1 MVHFKE
7 LFALDGKE
15 TNLSDNDIARRN
27 TITKLLKDWELVEVA
42 GELNDLAPLSQ
53 IKIISFKEKDE
64 WNLETKYNIGKN
76 ERFKMI
82 VDALRKK
89 YEYEI
94 ISAGAN
100 IDVYLRNPAGIGEHP
115 DIVAAVDSEMEKLAS
130 AEDKLSSLNSNFN
143 SSLTN
148 PQVLNEQRKLGL

>member
-1 MVHFKE
+1 MNGILKQ
-7 LFALDGKE
+7 
-15 TNLSDNDIARRN
+15 N
-27 TITKLLKDWELVEVA
+27 ITSE
-42 GELNDLAPLSQ
+42 
-53 IKIISFKEKDE
+53 
-64 WNLETKYNIGKN
+64 KN

-94 ISAGAN
+94 ISARAN

-115 DIVAAVDSEMEKLAS
+115 DIVAAVDSEMEKLSS
-130 AEDKLSSLNSNFN
+130 AEDKLNSLNSNFD
-143 SSLTN
+143 SSSTN

>member
-1 MVHFKE
+1 MNGILKQ
-7 LFALDGKE
+7 
-15 TNLSDNDIARRN
+15 N
-27 TITKLLKDWELVEVA
+27 IT
-42 GELNDLAPLSQ
+42 
-53 IKIISFKEKDE
+53 
-64 WNLETKYNIGKN
+64 LEKN

-94 ISAGAN
+94 ISARAN

-130 AEDKLSSLNSNFN
+130 AEDKLSSLNSNFD
-143 SSLTN
+143 SSSTN
-148 PQVLNEQRKLGL
+148 PQVLNEQRELKL

>member
-1 MVHFKE
+1 MNGILKQ
-7 LFALDGKE
+7 
-15 TNLSDNDIARRN
+15 N
-27 TITKLLKDWELVEVA
+27 IT
-42 GELNDLAPLSQ
+42 
-53 IKIISFKEKDE
+53 
-64 WNLETKYNIGKN
+64 LEKN

-94 ISAGAN
+94 ISARAN

-143 SSLTN
+143 SSSTN
-148 PQVLNEQRKLGL
+148 PQLLSEQKKLDL

>member
-1 MVHFKE
+1 MNGFLKQ
-7 LFALDGKE
+7 
-15 TNLSDNDIARRN
+15 N
-27 TITKLLKDWELVEVA
+27 IT
-42 GELNDLAPLSQ
+42 
-53 IKIISFKEKDE
+53 
-64 WNLETKYNIGKN
+64 LEKN

-94 ISAGAN
+94 LSARAN
-100 IDVYLRNPAGIGEHP
+100 IDVYLRNSAGIGEHP

-143 SSLTN
+143 SSSTN
-148 PQVLNEQRKLGL
+148 PQLLSEQKKLDL

>member
-1 MVHFKE
+1 MNGILKQ
-7 LFALDGKE
+7 
-15 TNLSDNDIARRN
+15 N
-27 TITKLLKDWELVEVA
+27 IT
-42 GELNDLAPLSQ
+42 
-53 IKIISFKEKDE
+53 
-64 WNLETKYNIGKN
+64 LEKN

-94 ISAGAN
+94 ISARAN

-143 SSLTN
+143 SSSTN
-148 PQVLNEQRKLGL
+148 PQVLNEQKELKL

>member
-1 MVHFKE
+1 MNGILKQ
-7 LFALDGKE
+7 
-15 TNLSDNDIARRN
+15 N
-27 TITKLLKDWELVEVA
+27 IT
-42 GELNDLAPLSQ
+42 
-53 IKIISFKEKDE
+53 
-64 WNLETKYNIGKN
+64 LEKN

-94 ISAGAN
+94 ISARAN

-130 AEDKLSSLNSNFN
+130 AEDKLSSLNSNFKD
-143 SSLTN
+143 SSTN
-148 PQVLNEQRKLGL
+148 PQILNEQTKLSF

>member
-1 MVHFKE
+1 MKQ
-7 LFALDGKE
+7 
-15 TNLSDNDIARRN
+15 N
-27 TITKLLKDWELVEVA
+27 IT
-42 GELNDLAPLSQ
+42 
-53 IKIISFKEKDE
+53 
-64 WNLETKYNIGKN
+64 LEKN

-94 ISAGAN
+94 LSARAN
-100 IDVYLRNPAGIGEHP
+100 IDVYLRNSAGIGEHP

-143 SSLTN
+143 SSSTN
-148 PQVLNEQRKLGL
+148 PQLLSEQKELDL

>member
-1 MVHFKE
+1 MNGILKQ
-7 LFALDGKE
+7 
-15 TNLSDNDIARRN
+15 N
-27 TITKLLKDWELVEVA
+27 IT
-42 GELNDLAPLSQ
+42 
-53 IKIISFKEKDE
+53 
-64 WNLETKYNIGKN
+64 LEKN

-94 ISAGAN
+94 LSARAN

-143 SSLTN
+143 SSSTN
-148 PQVLNEQRKLGL
+148 PQLLSEQKELDL

>member
-1 MVHFKE
+1 MKQ
-7 LFALDGKE
+7 
-15 TNLSDNDIARRN
+15 N
-27 TITKLLKDWELVEVA
+27 IT
-42 GELNDLAPLSQ
+42 
-53 IKIISFKEKDE
+53 
-64 WNLETKYNIGKN
+64 LEKN
-76 ERFKMI
+76 ERHKMI

-94 ISAGAN
+94 LSARAN

-143 SSLTN
+143 SSSTN
-148 PQVLNEQRKLGL
+148 PQLLSEQKELDL

>member
-1 MVHFKE
+1 MNGFLKQ
-7 LFALDGKE
+7 
-15 TNLSDNDIARRN
+15 N
-27 TITKLLKDWELVEVA
+27 IT
-42 GELNDLAPLSQ
+42 
-53 IKIISFKEKDE
+53 
-64 WNLETKYNIGKN
+64 LEKN
-76 ERFKMI
+76 ERHKMI

-94 ISAGAN
+94 LSARAN

-143 SSLTN
+143 SSSTN
-148 PQVLNEQRKLGL
+148 PQLLSEQKKLDL